1 VSAPTLAKKPPS
13 RNGGSELTS
22 VSLGRKIKDRA
33 VQGLVYLAFTL
44 AMVPLVSVLWTVIAN
59 GAGRLDG
66 TFFSFSMNGLSG
78 RDPGGGAYHAVIG
91 TLEQVAICSLIAVP
105 IAVMTAIYL
114 VEYGDDRRLARVI
127 GFFVDVM
134 TGIPSIVAGL
144 FVLALW
150 LLTFGFQYSGFAG
163 SLALTILMIPTV
175 VRATEEMLKLVP
187 ADLREASYALG
198 VPRWRTITKV
208 VLPTAM
214 PGIITGIML
223 AVARVMGETAPLLLT
238 IFFTKAIN
246 TNPFQG
252 PQGSLPTFIWEQA
265 ADPNQNSIDR
275 AWTGAL
281 VLILIIMLLNLGA
294 RLVARRHRPAGR

>member
-294 RLVARRHRPAGR
+294 RLVARLYRPAGR

>member
-1 VSAPTLAKKPPS
+1 MTTVSTRPSAPDTS
-13 RNGGSELTS
+13 LTS
-22 VSLGRKIKDRA
+22 VSAGRRFKDRA
-33 VQGLVYLAFTL
+33 VQGLVYLAFAL
-44 AMVPLVSVLWTVIAN
+44 ALVPLVSVLWTVVVN
-59 GAGRLDG
+59 GAKRLDV
-66 TFFSFSMNGLSG
+66 TFFQFSMNAVSG
-78 RDPGGGAYHAVIG
+78 SDPGGGAYHAIIG
-91 TLEQVAICSLIAVP
+91 TLEQVAITSLIAVP
-105 IAVMTAIYL
+105 IAVLTAIYL
-114 VEYGDDRRLARVI
+114 VEYAGNGRLGRI
-127 GFFVDVM
+127 ISFTVDVM

-150 LLTFGFQYSGFAG
+150 LLTFGFDFSGLAG

-187 ADLREASYALG
+187 NDLREASYALG
-198 VPRWRTITKV
+198 VPRWRTVCFV

-214 PGIITGIML
+214 TGIVTGVML

-246 TNPFQG
+246 NDPLNG
-252 PQGSLPTFIWEQA
+252 PQASLPTFIWEQA

-281 VLILIIMLLNLGA
+281 VLIGIIMLLNLVA
-294 RLVARRHRPAGR
+294 RFVARRKAPAGR